1 MIMFLIGS
9 VKCGL
14 DERDLRTKSGMRTKT
29 GLLLVLKF
37 SHTLLVERVVIQT
50 RAETRWVMDKNKTKQ
65 KLLNQMCTDFSSEE
79 GLIPCL
85 YLVAISIVVKM
96 GGTVT

>member
-50 RAETRWVMDKNKTKQ
+50 RAETRWVMDKKTKQ
-65 KLLNQMCTDFSSEE
+65 KPLNQMCTDFSSEE

-96 GGTVT
+96 RGTVT